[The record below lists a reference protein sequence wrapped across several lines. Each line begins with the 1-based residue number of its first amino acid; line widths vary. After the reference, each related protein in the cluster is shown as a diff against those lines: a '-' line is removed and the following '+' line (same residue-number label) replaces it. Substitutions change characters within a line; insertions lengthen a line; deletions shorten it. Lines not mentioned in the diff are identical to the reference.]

1 QMYDVLGTR
10 HFPALGLQRLRRVA
24 PGWVVLTLPC
34 SWQVCSE
41 QRLYCK
47 EWRKRKRMATELLDA
62 ILEGY
67 PKSKKQFFE
76 EVGIETDEDHNVTLP
91 AAV

>member
-1 QMYDVLGTR
+1 MLLLPETPLAIAQMYDVLGTR
-10 HFPALGLQRLRRVA
+10 HFPALGLQRLRRLA

-47 EWRKRKRMATELLDA
+47 EWRKRKRMVRLCCEH
-62 ILEGY
+62 GV
-67 PKSKKQFFE
+67 
-76 EVGIETDEDHNVTLP
+76 VGGEQWQ
-91 AAV
+91 